1 LKEGSTLLSRF
12 ASFFL
17 ATLIVTFAAT
27 VPRIAN
33 AQMALLFGDLS
44 WARINAYLDKEYP
57 DVTNISTQELAGL
70 IGITPSGITL
80 LDTRAAEEFNASHL
94 PSAKRY
100 DSATNFIGTLPKA
113 TPIVVY
119 CSVGVRSAAI
129 AKQLKANGF
138 TNVKNLRGSAFMW
151 ANEGRPLEG
160 PAAPKVHPFNTRW
173 GNLLEPSLRLTL

>member
-1 LKEGSTLLSRF
+1 
-12 ASFFL
+12 
-17 ATLIVTFAAT
+17 
-27 VPRIAN
+27 
-33 AQMALLFGDLS
+33 MALLFGDLS

-57 DVTNISTQELAGL
+57 DVANISTQELA
-70 IGITPSGITL
+70 TL
-80 LDTRAAEEFNASHL
+80 TLTLNNVTLFDTRAADEFNASHL
-94 PSAKRY
+94 PQAKRY
-100 DSATNFIGTLPKA
+100 DSSIDLLGTLPKT

-160 PAAPKVHPFNTRW
+160 RAAPKVHPFNTRW